1 VKIVVGLG
9 NPGPKY
15 AETRHNVGWM
25 VLDRLSDRAG
35 ISGRGKERD
44 AAVTVRG
51 RLHDVD
57 IALVKPLTF
66 MNDSGIAVRKILAR
80 ERAPLDQMLV
90 VVDDFALPFGRLRIR
105 PDGTHGGHNGLRSI
119 VAELETQRFARLRV
133 GIGEPRRDAIDH
145 VLSRFSSDEL
155 TQLPALLDAAADAVE
170 TWARDGAPAAAN
182 LWNGWALGGPVDA
195 APPRDAAGSGG
206 GVPEGGRAS
215 PGHRA
220 GHSGSGAG
228 AAAQAAGRAPRSA
241 GRATAG
247 DAGTPGEP
255 GDPGTATRD
264 AGTDVAPGP
273 AATRTDPEPG
283 EVGGPAGPDGIR
295 RTRTG
300 WRRVLPHGREPDSR
314 T

>member
-1 VKIVVGLG
+1 MKIVVGLG

-25 VLDRLSDRAG
+25 VLDRLADRAG

-66 MNDSGIAVRKILAR
+66 MNDSGIAIRKILAR

-145 VLSRFSSDEL
+145 VLSKFSSDERA
-155 TQLPALLDAAADAVE
+155 QLPALLDAAADAVE

-182 LWNGWALGGPVDA
+182 LWNGWALRGTVDA
-195 APPRDAAGSGG
+195 APSLDAAAPGRGG
-206 GVPEGGRAS
+206 ATQG
-215 PGHRA
+215 A
-220 GHSGSGAG
+220 GH
-228 AAAQAAGRAPRSA
+228 AARPAGR
-241 GRATAG
+241 TVAG
-247 DAGTPGEP
+247 DAGTLGEP
-255 GDPGTATRD
+255 GDPGTVALD
-264 AGTDVAPGP
+264 AGTDVVPGP
-273 AATRTDPEPG
+273 AAARAAPEPG
-283 EVGGPAGPDGIR
+283 EVGGPAGADGIR

-300 WRRVLPHGREPDSR
+300 WRRVLPPGREPDSR
-314 T
+314 G